1 MKKEISLILIFSA
14 ESADA
19 IGVSD
24 CYTLCNLR
32 TEYVVCNYLIYEDKD
47 RIEDGHFERVFV
59 DDFPDVDDEVLLLGG
74 GDDVQGLQH
83 EPGTHDTTILDPH
96 VFGDGVPRT
105 QIRLENHRHGQLNAI
120 SLCYLP
126 VKIVDLLTHSQW
138 FSPPTT
144 AMKN

>member
-105 QIRLENHRHGQLNAI
+105 QIRLENHRHGQ
-120 SLCYLP
+120 
-126 VKIVDLLTHSQW
+126 
-138 FSPPTT
+138 
-144 AMKN
+144 